1 MQIQSEKITGL
12 IHFIRGEK
20 VILDIDLARLYE
32 VEVKTLK
39 RAVKRNYNRFP
50 SDFMFELSKEENYNL
65 RYHIGTSSWGG
76 SRYQSFA
83 FTEQGVAMLSSVL
96 HSERAVTVNIAI
108 MRAFVQMRK
117 FFESNRELAMKIEE
131 LEKTV
136 GVLDENVQLIFETI
150 KQLIH
155 KKSEPMEPVGF
166 KIGGTRERERK
177 S

>member
-1 MQIQSEKITGL
+1 M
-12 IHFIRGEK
+12 
-20 VILDIDLARLYE
+20 DLARLYE

-39 RAVKRNYNRFP
+39 RAVKRNYHRFP

-65 RYHIGTSSWGG
+65 RCQYGTSSWGG
-76 SRYQSFA
+76 SRYQPFA

-117 FFESNRELAMKIEE
+117 FLEANRELAMKIEE

-136 GVLDENVQLIFETI
+136 GVLDEKVQLIFETI
-150 KQLIH
+150 RQLIH
-155 KKSEPMEPVGF
+155 KKNEPIEPVGF
-166 KIGGTRERERK
+166 KIPGRNR
-177 S
+177 

>member
-1 MQIQSEKITGL
+1 METDLQIQSENITGL

-20 VILDIDLARLYE
+20 VILDMDLARLYE
-32 VEVKTLK
+32 VEVKFLK
-39 RAVKRNYNRFP
+39 RAVNRNFNRFP
-50 SDFMFELSKEENYNL
+50 FDFMFELSKAENGNL

-76 SRYQSFA
+76 SRYQPFA

-117 FFESNRELAMKIEE
+117 FLESNRELDMKIEE
-131 LEKTV
+131 LEKSV
-136 GVLDENVQLIFETI
+136 GVLDEKVQVIFETI
-150 KQLIH
+150 RQLIH

-166 KIGGTRERERK
+166 TG
-177 S
+177 